1 MSTAQILNLIAIIF
15 CAVSLILALP
25 LLIYLSIALL
35 VASMIYWR
43 IMAGRRSREE

>member
-1 MSTAQILNLIAIIF
+1 MSTPQVLNLIAIIF
-15 CAVSLILALP
+15 CGMSLLLAIP

-43 IMAGRRSREE
+43 IKAGKKSREE